1 MVNFCKSIGKFGFIE
16 QSYMLVLNFSIGS
29 ARTSATFNRSKP
41 MQLSQT
47 LTGTT
52 KTFSLQNAAS
62 MSEDPRKTKLDHN
75 KPTTENKRRY
85 TIDSVLSVGLNQRYS
100 PAYTPTVP
108 SRQNNPLVGDIGKM
122 AFS

>member
-1 MVNFCKSIGKFGFIE
+1 MVNFCNSIGKFGFIE
-16 QSYMLVLNFSIGS
+16 RNYMFLLNFSIGS
-29 ARTSATFNRSKP
+29 ARTSSTFNRPKP
-41 MQLSQT
+41 MQLSQM

-62 MSEDPRKTKLDHN
+62 MTEVPRKTKHNHN

-85 TIDSVLSVGLNQRYS
+85 TIGSALNVGLNQRHS
-100 PAYTPTVP
+100 LAYTPTVP